1 MNLRGG
7 FVGTRQKL
15 KENRGGYGQMN
26 LSKTTKIK
34 RACIDHSMTF
44 ENEGEDIV
52 LTQHLHVLNRELI
65 SFDKDIAFFS
75 LTKDYLK
82 K

>member
-1 MNLRGG
+1 
-7 FVGTRQKL
+7 
-15 KENRGGYGQMN
+15 
-26 LSKTTKIK
+26 
-34 RACIDHSMTF
+34 MTF

-65 SFDKDIAFFS
+65 SFEKDIAFFS
-75 LTKDYLK
+75 FTKDYLK

>member
-1 MNLRGG
+1 MVWSNELCPCM
-7 FVGTRQKL
+7 T
-15 KENRGGYGQMN
+15 

-34 RACIDHSMTF
+34 RVCIDHSMAF

-65 SFDKDIAFFS
+65 SFEKDIAFFS
-75 LTKDYLK
+75 FTKDYLEK
-82 K
+82 